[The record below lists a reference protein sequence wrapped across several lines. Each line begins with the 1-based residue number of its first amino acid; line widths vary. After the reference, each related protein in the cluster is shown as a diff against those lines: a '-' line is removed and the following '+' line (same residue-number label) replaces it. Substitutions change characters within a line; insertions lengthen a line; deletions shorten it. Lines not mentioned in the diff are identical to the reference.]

1 MNAPH
6 TKEETC
12 WECGAV
18 LPPKANYCWLCG
30 SPCYP
35 VAELVVPEVAPSERR
50 TALQFSLSTLML
62 AVTLLSVLLGV
73 FLMAPGLGA
82 CLTVLVI
89 PPFLRTMIVATR
101 RKTHGQSMSTGA
113 KLGTFAKTFG
123 ITIGIAMCVV
133 TSLIVAAF
141 VAFFVICMAAMQ
153 R

>member
-18 LPPKANYCWLCG
+18 LPPKAGDCWLCG

-35 VAELVVPEVAPSERR
+35 VAELVVPEVAPSEHR

-73 FLMAPGLGA
+73 FLMAPGLGV

-89 PPFLRTMIVATR
+89 PPFLRTLIVATR
-101 RKTHGQSMSTGA
+101 RKARGQPMSTEA

-123 ITIGIAMCVV
+123 ITIAIAICVIPTV
-133 TSLIVAAF
+133 IVVAF

-153 R
+153 H